1 ECRASRNPHLY
12 LVVMLALS
20 CGARKGELVS
30 LRWPD
35 VDLKRGTLTFH
46 ETKNGERRTVP
57 LTGQALTLMQQH
69 ARVRQLNTLLVFPN
83 AEGKQFCR
91 FREAFENAVE
101 RAGIADFHFHDL
113 RHTFASYLAMNGAS
127 RAV

>member
-1 ECRASRNPHLY
+1 
-12 LVVMLALS
+12 MLALS

-57 LTGQALTLMQQH
+57 LTGQALILMQQH
-69 ARVRQLNTLLVFPN
+69 ARVRRLDTSLVFPN
-83 AEGKQFCR
+83 AQ
-91 FREAFENAVE
+91 E
-101 RAGIADFHFHDL
+101 RVL
-113 RHTFASYLAMNGAS
+113 SLP
-127 RAV
+127 